1 MILLLE
7 NNIRGGIS
15 SVMRNRYVKSD
26 GKKDIIC
33 G

>member
-15 SVMRNRYVKSD
+15 SLWEIDISNQMEIKRYY
-26 GKKDIIC
+26 I
-33 G
+33 